1 MQETGDL
8 GSIPGLGRSP
18 REGNSNPLQYSCLGN
33 PTDRGATELLWSYWW
48 ATVHGVEK
56 SQIWQQLSIPGAD
69 SLLGVTQ
76 TPFPLY
82 LQNYLSALRNND
94 LPSTMN
100 SSGGTIRQAS
110 LWSLSYELWAYE
122 PSLAHSLPWLWV
134 ICRVKAKRVIHS
146 RSMLWNSCPLVPV
159 TLAPRLQELT

>member
-1 MQETGDL
+1 MV

-18 REGNSNPLQYSCLGN
+18 REGNSNPLQYPCLGN
-33 PTDRGATELLWSYWW
+33 PADRGTWW
-48 ATVHGVEK
+48 ATVHGVKK
-56 SQIWQQLSIPGAD
+56 SQIWQPLNIPGTD

-82 LQNYLSALRNND
+82 LNNYLSALRNNY

-100 SSGGTIRQAS
+100 SSGGTSRQAL
-110 LWSLSYELWAYE
+110 LWSLLYELWAYE
-122 PSLAHSLPWLWV
+122 PSLAHSLSWLWV
-134 ICRVKAKRVIHS
+134 VCRVKAKRVVHS
-146 RSMLWNSCPLVPV
+146 RSTFWNSCPLVPV